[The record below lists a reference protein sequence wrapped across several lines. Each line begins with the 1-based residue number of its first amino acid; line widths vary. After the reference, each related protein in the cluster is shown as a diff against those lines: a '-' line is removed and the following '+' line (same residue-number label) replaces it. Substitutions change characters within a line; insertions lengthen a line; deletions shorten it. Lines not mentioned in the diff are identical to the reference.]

1 MARCCRYCIS
11 MATRF
16 PTRPSS
22 PAANAA
28 MISANAGKFSAD
40 AAVGIE
46 LPILRAFPSDLLS
59 VDQPIPENGAYG
71 GGVNDSIPTKYS
83 AIGYINY
90 KNYGRTPAFP
100 IDFSGGWEVTAQL
113 PDNPDYTKCVGINH
127 AVVYRPASED
137 PETNYS
143 VGFHCTIELTDQEII
158 EISNGTSWLWFY
170 GCLKFRDFM
179 NTEQESR
186 FCWRWA
192 NRNHDGS
199 PFYFF
204 ASDGNPPPAYLRA
217 PKDNI

>member
-1 MARCCRYCIS
+1 
-11 MATRF
+11 
-16 PTRPSS
+16 
-22 PAANAA
+22 